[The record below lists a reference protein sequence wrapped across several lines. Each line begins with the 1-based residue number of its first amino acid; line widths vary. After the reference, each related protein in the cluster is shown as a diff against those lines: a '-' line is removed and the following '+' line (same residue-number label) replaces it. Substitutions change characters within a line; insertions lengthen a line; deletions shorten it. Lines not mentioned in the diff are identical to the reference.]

1 MNTTKNTEKSS
12 TGILIPNAEQG
23 NQVPEDNIFYGLSPL
38 QPAKS
43 RLVMLYCT
51 GHYTQKKIAEII
63 GVSTTTITTWLMQPE
78 VQAMIGELQKREFNV
93 IESSLK
99 AIRNR
104 AVDTMTDLM
113 DSPMDGVR
121 FQAAKDVLDR
131 TGHKPVTQVKVDKT
145 VTTIEEKLRGLSNMT
160 DSSANII
167 DISDV
172 VELVKNG
179 NS

>member
-1 MNTTKNTEKSS
+1 MKKTEV
-12 TGILIPNAEQG
+12 A
-23 NQVPEDNIFYGLSPL
+23 VPQITEDNIFYGLAPL

-43 RLVMLYCT
+43 RLVLLYCT

-63 GVSTTTITTWLMQPE
+63 GVSTTTVTAWLMQPE
-78 VQAMIGELQKREFNV
+78 VQAMIAELQRREFNV

-99 AIRNR
+99 AIRTR

-113 DSPMDGVR
+113 GSSMDGVR

-145 VTTIEEKLRGLSNMT
+145 VTTIEEKLKNLSNMT
-160 DSSANII
+160 EGSAQVI

-172 VELVKNG
+172 IELVKGG